1 MEDPMS
7 GDNPRDIHSGGVSA
21 WCLPPDRTC
30 PSVARA
36 LTKRTLVTLGLQSGL
51 VYDAVTAVSELST
64 NALEH
69 GLGITGPVTGSPTQH
84 GCAPEL
90 WIYHRLHPESQ
101 IVLKIFDPRREW
113 ARTGP
118 PVKWPVA
125 SESEHGR
132 GLGVVGSLFGGWSA
146 HLSRSRVSLWPL
158 PGKAVQ
164 FSFPIAGLCAQPS
177 RAFLSPA
184 QAARELHG
192 QLADRGIDGVLSRT
206 CGGISVV
213 SVRSALTLWC
223 HPEGFRWQNRDG
235 TYLHREICDLED
247 VAEEIVRLHEEL
259 KACPP

>member
-36 LTKRTLVTLGLQSGL
+36 LTKRTLVTLGLHSGL

-69 GLGITGPVTGSPTQH
+69 GLDIAGSSPPT

-113 ARTGP
+113 ARPGP
-118 PVKWPVA
+118 PVEWPVA

-158 PGKAVQ
+158 PGKAVL
-164 FSFPIAGLCAQPS
+164 FSFPITGLCAQPS
-177 RAFLSPA
+177 HAFLSPA

-192 QLADRGIDGVLSRT
+192 QLAARGIDGVLSRT

-223 HPEGFRWQNRDG
+223 HPEGFRWQGRDG
-235 TYLHREICDLED
+235 TYLHRGFHDLED
-247 VAEEIVRLHEEL
+247 VMEEIVRLHEEL
-259 KACPP
+259 EATQP